1 VATVQPSETPIGNPP
16 AGWYPDPDHPTT
28 QQRYWD
34 GGAWTE
40 QLAPYAPPAE
50 APAWLV
56 GTGYVLSITMIG
68 GLIVGTALAARKDSN
83 APWVLGLSLFFLTAC
98 IIIGAIEEA

>member
-1 VATVQPSETPIGNPP
+1 VESTQAPIGAP
-16 AGWYPDPDHPTT
+16 APGWYPDPEAPET

-34 GGAWTE
+34 GAEWTD
-40 QLAPYAPPAE
+40 QRAPYTPPPE

-56 GTGYVLSITMIG
+56 GAGYVLSVTMIG
-68 GLIVGTALAARKDSN
+68 GLVIGTALAARKDSN
-83 APWVLGLSLFFLTAC
+83 APWVLGLSLFFITAC